1 MYIGA
6 EHHRIIRSEL
16 SEIGERHRM
25 SVLSFTPKLVSE
37 LFEPDRPLNKP
48 YIESVK
54 VNINSKFQELLNSIE
69 TTLFQLLEK
78 MEVNSISNDD
88 KNRICNLTDSLISI
102 ETYER
107 AMDAIFPNIESH
119 SARYGISLNEH
130 QWNGISRQCQIHRS
144 LVVSHSHGVKK
155 RFLRHIENELSI
167 LVLRHEDNSSKRG
180 TTNMGLEDTKN
191 TLLELQRLSSG
202 DNRVILKQGNEIADT
217 FSPSDYYVRDG
228 DSYNPKPIHTDTFHE
243 LTNAGYLIKEKENTY
258 KLSGEPAVSFEEMK
272 ENSKGGVTPAKK
284 GWKTWSTP
292 TKLEIIAAIVAI
304 LGFGGYLIE
313 KSFDVSNYF
322 SAQEKQDV
330 SLIYQDLFDTSK
342 RILRDLQPSEVNIFD
357 NHPKIEKTIESLIFE
372 VEKQLL
378 PQGLVVVVTP
388 PINGVLPG
396 QYALKLTP
404 LGKAVRAYVLTNEPG
419 PGFFKT
425 VTDVN

>member
-1 MYIGA
+1 M
-6 EHHRIIRSEL
+6 
-16 SEIGERHRM
+16 
-25 SVLSFTPKLVSE
+25 
-37 LFEPDRPLNKP
+37 
-48 YIESVK
+48 
-54 VNINSKFQELLNSIE
+54 
-69 TTLFQLLEK
+69 
-78 MEVNSISNDD
+78 
-88 KNRICNLTDSLISI
+88 
-102 ETYER
+102 
-107 AMDAIFPNIESH
+107 
-119 SARYGISLNEH
+119 
-130 QWNGISRQCQIHRS
+130 
-144 LVVSHSHGVKK
+144 
-155 RFLRHIENELSI
+155 
-167 LVLRHEDNSSKRG
+167 
-180 TTNMGLEDTKN
+180 
-191 TLLELQRLSSG
+191 
-202 DNRVILKQGNEIADT
+202 
-217 FSPSDYYVRDG
+217 
-228 DSYNPKPIHTDTFHE
+228 
-243 LTNAGYLIKEKENTY
+243 IKEKENTY

-284 GWKTWSTP
+284 GWKTWSTL

-357 NHPKIEKTIESLIFE
+357 NHPKMEKTIESLIFE

-378 PQGLVVVVTP
+378 PQGLVVVVAP